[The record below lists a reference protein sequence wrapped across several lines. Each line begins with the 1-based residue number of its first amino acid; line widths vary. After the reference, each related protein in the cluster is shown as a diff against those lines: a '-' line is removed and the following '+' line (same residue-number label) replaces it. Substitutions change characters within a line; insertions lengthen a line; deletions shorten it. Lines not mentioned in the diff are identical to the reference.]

1 MKPNQTMALTLIA
14 AAALV
19 GGCAS
24 TTSPSPVGSTQYGQ
38 PVSSSM
44 QYGVVDSIQ
53 TVQAAAGQSSGLG
66 AVAGGVVGGV
76 LGNQVGGGSGRTAA
90 TAAGIVG
97 GALAG
102 NEIEKSRGA
111 NTRQVYQIGIRLQD
125 GGYQTVT
132 QDTTADLHVG
142 DRVRIENG
150 RAYRY

>member
-1 MKPNQTMALTLIA
+1 MKPNQAMALTLVA
-14 AAALV
+14 AAALA

-24 TTSPSPVGSTQYGQ
+24 TPSPVGSTQYNQ

-102 NEIEKSRGA
+102 NEIEKSRSA
-111 NTRQVYQIGIRLQD
+111 NTRSAYQIGIRLQG

-132 QDTTADLHVG
+132 QDTTADLRVG

>member
-1 MKPNQTMALTLIA
+1 MKPNQAMALTLVA

-24 TTSPSPVGSTQYGQ
+24 TTSPAGSPQYNQ

-53 TVQAAAGQSSGLG
+53 TVQAAAGQSSGIG

-76 LGNQVGGGSGRTAA
+76 LGNQVGSGSGRTAA

-102 NEIEKSRGA
+102 NEIEKSRSA
-111 NTRQVYQIGIRLQD
+111 NARSVYQIGIRLQG

-142 DRVRIENG
+142 DRVRIDNG